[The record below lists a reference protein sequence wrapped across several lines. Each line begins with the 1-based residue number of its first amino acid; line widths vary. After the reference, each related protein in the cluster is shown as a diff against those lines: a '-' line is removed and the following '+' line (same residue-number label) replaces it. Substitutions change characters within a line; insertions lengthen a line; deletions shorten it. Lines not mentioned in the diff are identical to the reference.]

1 MMARPNVTAPIA
13 GTSKPE
19 QLGDLVKAATLKL
32 SPAQIEALLNQVV
45 EHLNAVCKPAILH
58 VFVCPRCQRMDETKT
73 PAKASK

>member
-1 MMARPNVTAPIA
+1 MARPNVTAPIA

-45 EHLNAVCKPAILH
+45 EHPKTMPVILTTYEEGD
-58 VFVCPRCQRMDETKT
+58 V
-73 PAKASK
+73 